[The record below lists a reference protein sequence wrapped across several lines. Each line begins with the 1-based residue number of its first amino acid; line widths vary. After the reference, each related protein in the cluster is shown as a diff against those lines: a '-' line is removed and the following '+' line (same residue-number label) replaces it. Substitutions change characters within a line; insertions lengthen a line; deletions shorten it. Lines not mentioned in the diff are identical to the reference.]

1 MGFEKTQKFAK
12 EIYFSRESEAKNNFS
27 SWVAG
32 THYNPLMLRQFIS
45 ILEDEKSINR
55 IHEYAKSLPS
65 VSEWVVDNIIDL
77 DKNKRNEY
85 IIGNVYWR
93 P

>member
-1 MGFEKTQKFAK
+1 
-12 EIYFSRESEAKNNFS
+12 
-27 SWVAG
+27 
-32 THYNPLMLRQFIS
+32 MLRQFIS